1 MIRILEPRIPY
12 RTQAFGKKTQK
23 TKTQARQI
31 DLKAFYLQKKK
42 SLSFQNHLKNSS
54 GIPSGWIFNTVTPH
68 VVPSSRGQPPTGP
81 GV

>member
-42 SLSFQNHLKNSS
+42 VSVFK
-54 GIPSGWIFNTVTPH
+54 IT
-68 VVPSSRGQPPTGP
+68 
-81 GV
+81 